1 MAFVQTIAFS
11 TDRMDE
17 MQALMDR
24 SQQEQTDPSPGLV
37 RITVAK
43 DRDHEDR
50 YMVIAEFE
58 SYELAMQNSARPETD
73 AMAGEMAKLSKGP
86 PSFGNYD
93 VLSTEEG

>member
-1 MAFVQTIAFS
+1 MAFVQTITFS

-24 SQQEQTDPSPGLV
+24 FQQEQAEPSPGPARV
-37 RITVAK
+37 TVVK
-43 DRDHEDR
+43 DRDQDDR

-58 SYELAMQNSARPETD
+58 SYELAMENSARPETD
-73 AMAGEMAKLSKGP
+73 AMAGEMAKLSNGP

-93 VLSTEEG
+93 VLSVEEG